1 VSKLGAVVEAVEK
14 HGRFVLEQVKR
25 ARSDERFARAVIERW
40 NKIKAE
46 TPIAKAPTGLPLP
59 RLALPEIDEPGEI
72 ARYLFSEGLPGEF
85 PYLNGAYREMYLEP
99 LREIETGSYG
109 NKKSSNGDSNGAIA
123 ARVSRAKTPEPP
135 ARPPLQEEPT
145 RLFSGL
151 MLAEDTNKRFH
162 FLSAHQRSKRLST
175 AFDGPTLYGI
185 DSDADGV
192 FGKIGEGGVAVDT
205 VEDMVRL
212 YDGFELGAPNFSA
225 SMTISGPAPII
236 MAMYI
241 AAAKRRFG
249 PKVVPNL
256 RGTIQAD
263 IFKEV
268 QAQNETIFPTEA
280 SLRFLCDMIE
290 WTTANMPRWYPVS
303 ISGYHIGEAG
313 STPVQQAAYTLS
325 NGFAYAE
332 MLTARGVPVD
342 QFAPRLSFFLDCG
355 LDVEYIALARVSRKI
370 WAIGMRDV
378 FGANARGQMF
388 KLHTQTSGRSLIAAE
403 FKNNLTRTAAELM
416 LAYMNGTN
424 SCHSNSA
431 DEPFTTPSEEWIRLA
446 AHGQAILLEESGI
459 FKHTMNMLSGSPGM
473 KAVERAVEKA
483 ILDEFREIESLG
495 GVLAAVENRYQRSQ
509 IQNAAHRY
517 EQQIYDGTRP
527 IVGLN
532 RYRNGADEMPEIELA
547 RTPRARQKLQVERLK
562 KFKKKNAEK
571 SKSALDKLAT
581 AVERGENCF
590 RLCWKRWKFV
600 HLAKSLAA
608 CKRLW
613 GGSGRWCKRSAES
626 QCFVNRFGRAR
637 LYRAGASPNEGSAK
651 QVVRR

>member
-1 VSKLGAVVEAVEK
+1 VLGC
-14 HGRFVLEQVKR
+14 HGRVAAPG
-25 ARSDERFARAVIERW
+25 ARF
-40 NKIKAE
+40 
-46 TPIAKAPTGLPLP
+46 
-59 RLALPEIDEPGEI
+59 ALPEIDEPGEI
-72 ARYLFSEGLPGEF
+72 ARYVFGDGLPGEF
-85 PYLNGAYREMYLEP
+85 PFLNGAYREMYLEP
-99 LREIETGSYG
+99 LEKNGHEKAEARAGRTE
-109 NKKSSNGDSNGAIA
+109 KSKTSNGAK
-123 ARVSRAKTPEPP
+123 AKKNGV
-135 ARPPLQEEPT
+135 RPPEEPT

-212 YDGFELGAPNFSA
+212 YDGFEVGSPDFSA
-225 SMTISGPAPII
+225 SMTISGPAPMI

-249 PKVVPNL
+249 PGVVPNL
-256 RGTIQAD
+256 RGTVQAD

-268 QAQNETIFPTEA
+268 QAQNETIFPIEA

-290 WTTANMPRWYPVS
+290 WTTANMPRWYPIS

-332 MLTARGVPVD
+332 MLAARGVPVD
-342 QFAPRLSFFLDCG
+342 QFGPRLSFFLDCG

-378 FGANARGQMF
+378 FGAGSRAQMF
-388 KLHTQTSGRSLIAAE
+388 KLHTQTSGRSLVAAE

-495 GVLAAVENRYQRSQ
+495 GVMGAVENRYQRSQ

-517 EQQIYDGTRP
+517 EEQIYDGKRP
-527 IVGLN
+527 IIGLN
-532 RYRNGADEMPEIELA
+532 RYRNGSDEMPEIELA
-547 RTPRARQKLQVERLK
+547 RTPGSKQKMQVDRLK
-562 KFKKKNAEK
+562 KFKAKNTDKAK
-571 SKSALDKLAT
+571 RALVKLAEV
-581 AVERGENCF
+581 VETDQNCF
-590 RLCWKRWKFV
+590 PALLEAAEVCSLGQITGRLQEIV
-600 HLAKSLAA
+600 
-608 CKRLW
+608 
-613 GGSGRWCKRSAES
+613 GRFRPM
-626 QCFVNRFGRAR
+626 V
-637 LYRAGASPNEGSAK
+637 
-651 QVVRR
+651 

>member
-1 VSKLGAVVEAVEK
+1 MSKLGQVVEAVEK
-14 HGRFVLEQVKR
+14 YNKFVLDQVKR
-25 ARSDERFARAVIERW
+25 ARADEQFGRELLGRW
-40 NKIKAE
+40 NDIKAKIPAAR
-46 TPIAKAPTGLPLP
+46 TPTGLPLP

-72 ARYLFSEGLPGEF
+72 ARYFFGEGLPGEF
-85 PYLNGAYREMYLEP
+85 PFLNGAYREMYLEP
-99 LREIETGSYG
+99 VREVESFEKDGGSG
-109 NKKSSNGDSNGAIA
+109 
-123 ARVSRAKTPEPP
+123 RAQPKP
-135 ARPPLQEEPT
+135 ARRGDGAPDKKIPQAEEPT

-151 MLAEDTNKRFH
+151 MLAEDTNERFH
-162 FLSAHQRSKRLST
+162 YLTQHQRTHRLST

-192 FGKIGEGGVAVDT
+192 FGKIGEGGVAIDT

-212 YDGFELGAPNFSA
+212 YDGFDLGSPNFSA

-249 PKVVPNL
+249 PKVVPKL

-268 QAQNETIFPTEA
+268 QAQNETIFPIEA
-280 SLRFLCDMIE
+280 SLRFLTDMVE
-290 WTTANMPRWYPVS
+290 FTTREMPRWYPIS

-332 MLTARGVPVD
+332 MFAARGIPVD
-342 QFAPRLSFFLDCG
+342 QFGPRLSFFLDCG
-355 LDVEYIALARVSRKI
+355 LDAEYIALARVSRRI
-370 WAIGMRDV
+370 WAIGMRDA
-378 FGANARGQMF
+378 FGAGQRGQLF

-416 LAYMNGTN
+416 LAYMNATN

-473 KAVERAVEKA
+473 KAVERAVEVA
-483 ILDEFREIESLG
+483 ILNEFREIERLG
-495 GVLAAVENRYQRSQ
+495 GVLAAVEDRFQRSQ

-527 IVGLN
+527 IIGLN
-532 RYRNGADEMPEIELA
+532 KYRNGEDDAPEIKLA
-547 RTPRARQKLQVERLK
+547 RTPRAKQQLQVDRLK
-562 KFKKKNAEK
+562 KFKTKNAEK
-571 SKSALDKLAT
+571 AKRALDKLVDV
-581 AVERGENCF
+581 VERGENCF
-590 RLCWKRWKFV
+590 PALLEAVEVSSLGQITRRLQEV
-600 HLAKSLAA
+600 V
-608 CKRLW
+608 
-613 GGSGRWCKRSAES
+613 GRFRPM
-626 QCFVNRFGRAR
+626 V
-637 LYRAGASPNEGSAK
+637 
-651 QVVRR
+651 

>member
-1 VSKLGAVVEAVEK
+1 MSKLGQVVESVEK
-14 HGRFVLEQVKR
+14 YNKFVLDQVKR
-25 ARSDERFARAVIERW
+25 ARTDEKFGRELLGRW
-40 NKIKAE
+40 NDVKAKIPV
-46 TPIAKAPTGLPLP
+46 TRTPTGLPLP

-72 ARYLFSEGLPGEF
+72 ARYIFGEGLPGEF
-85 PYLNGAYREMYLEP
+85 PYLNAAYREMYLEP
-99 LREIETGSYG
+99 VREIESFEKDGAVVAGVSPAGGS
-109 NKKSSNGDSNGAIA
+109 KK
-123 ARVSRAKTPEPP
+123 RPT
-135 ARPPLQEEPT
+135 RPPLQEEPT

-151 MLAEDTNKRFH
+151 MLAEDTNERFH
-162 FLSAHQRSKRLST
+162 YLTQHQRTHRLST

-192 FGKIGEGGVAVDT
+192 FGKIGEGGVAIDT
-205 VEDMVRL
+205 VQDMVRL
-212 YDGFELGAPNFSA
+212 YDGFDLGSPNFSA

-249 PKVVPNL
+249 PKVVPKL

-268 QAQNETIFPTEA
+268 QAQNETIFPIEP
-280 SLRFLCDMIE
+280 SLRFLTDMVE
-290 WTTANMPRWYPVS
+290 FTTHEMPRWYPIS

-332 MLTARGVPVD
+332 MFAARGIPID
-342 QFAPRLSFFLDCG
+342 QFGPRLSFFLDCG
-355 LDVEYIALARVSRKI
+355 LDVEYIALARVSRRI

-378 FGANARGQMF
+378 FGAGPKARLL

-403 FKNNLTRTAAELM
+403 FKNNLTRTAAELI
-416 LAYMNGTN
+416 LAYMNATN

-473 KAVERAVEKA
+473 KAVERAVEAA
-483 ILDEFREIESLG
+483 ILEEFREIERLG
-495 GVLAAVENRYQRSQ
+495 GVLAAVEERYQRSQ

-527 IVGLN
+527 IIGLN
-532 RYRNGADEMPEIELA
+532 RYRDGAEEIPDVKLA
-547 RTPRARQKLQVERLK
+547 RTPRSKQQLQVDRLA
-562 KFKKKNAEK
+562 KFKKKNADKAEG
-571 SKSALDKLAT
+571 ALDKLAQAAERSENFFPT
-581 AVERGENCF
+581 LVDAVEVCSLGQITGRLQEVVGRF
-590 RLCWKRWKFV
+590 RPMV
-600 HLAKSLAA
+600 
-608 CKRLW
+608 
-613 GGSGRWCKRSAES
+613 
-626 QCFVNRFGRAR
+626 
-637 LYRAGASPNEGSAK
+637 
-651 QVVRR
+651 

>member
-1 VSKLGAVVEAVEK
+1 MSKLGAVVEAVEK

-25 ARSDERFARAVIERW
+25 ARSDEKFAQAVTDRW
-40 NKIKAE
+40 NKVKAE
-46 TPIAKAPTGLPLP
+46 VPISKAPTGLPLP

-72 ARYLFSEGLPGEF
+72 ARYLFGDGLPGEF

-99 LREIETGSYG
+99 LREIESFE
-109 NKKSSNGDSNGAIA
+109 KNGEAVVAG
-123 ARVSRAKTPEPP
+123 VSRARKTKERP

-212 YDGFELGAPNFSA
+212 YDGFDLGAQTFSA

-249 PKVVPNL
+249 KSVVPKL

-280 SLRFLCDMIE
+280 SLRFLTDMVE
-290 WTTANMPRWYPVS
+290 FTTHEMPRWYPIS

-332 MLTARGVPVD
+332 MFAARGIPVD
-342 QFAPRLSFFLDCG
+342 QFGPRLSFFLDCG
-355 LDVEYIALARVSRKI
+355 LDVEYIALARVSRRI
-370 WAIGMRDV
+370 WAIGMREV
-378 FGANARGQMF
+378 FGAGPKAQLY

-416 LAYMNGTN
+416 LAYMNATN

-431 DEPFTTPSEEWIRLA
+431 DEPFTPPREEWIRVA
-446 AHGQAILLEESGI
+446 ADGQA
-459 FKHTMNMLSGSPGM
+459 
-473 KAVERAVEKA
+473 
-483 ILDEFREIESLG
+483 
-495 GVLAAVENRYQRSQ
+495 VLQ
-509 IQNAAHRY
+509 
-517 EQQIYDGTRP
+517 
-527 IVGLN
+527 
-532 RYRNGADEMPEIELA
+532 
-547 RTPRARQKLQVERLK
+547 
-562 KFKKKNAEK
+562 
-571 SKSALDKLAT
+571 
-581 AVERGENCF
+581 
-590 RLCWKRWKFV
+590 
-600 HLAKSLAA
+600 
-608 CKRLW
+608 
-613 GGSGRWCKRSAES
+613 
-626 QCFVNRFGRAR
+626 
-637 LYRAGASPNEGSAK
+637 
-651 QVVRR
+651 

>member
-1 VSKLGAVVEAVEK
+1 MNKLGQVVEAVEK
-14 HGRFVLEQVKR
+14 YNQFVLDEVKR
-25 ARSDERFARAVIERW
+25 ARADEGFGREVIDRW
-40 NKIKAE
+40 HE
-46 TPIAKAPTGLPLP
+46 TKSKTLVTHTPTGLPLP

-72 ARYLFSEGLPGEF
+72 ARYLFGDGLPGEF
-85 PYLNGAYREMYLEP
+85 PFLNGVYREMYLEP
-99 LREIETGSYG
+99 IREIEAGSFGKNGEGG
-109 NKKSSNGDSNGAIA
+109 NAESKKRKIDKKKIDNQPKA
-123 ARVSRAKTPEPP
+123 
-135 ARPPLQEEPT
+135 EEPT

-151 MLAEDTNKRFH
+151 MLAEDTNERFH
-162 FLSAHQRSKRLST
+162 YLTAHQRTHRLST

-192 FGKIGEGGVAVDT
+192 FGKIGEGGVAIDT

-212 YDGFELGAPNFSA
+212 YDGFDLGSPDFSA

-249 PKVVPNL
+249 PKVVPKL

-280 SLRFLCDMIE
+280 SLRFLTDMVE
-290 WTTANMPRWYPVS
+290 FTTREMPRWYPIS

-332 MLTARGVPVD
+332 MFAARGIPVD
-342 QFAPRLSFFLDCG
+342 QFGPRLSFFLDCG
-355 LDVEYIALARVSRKI
+355 LDIEYIALARVSRRI

-378 FGANARGQMF
+378 FGAGARAQLF

-416 LAYMNGTN
+416 LAYMNATN

-459 FKHTMNMLSGSPGM
+459 FKHTMNLLSGSPGM

-483 ILDEFREIESLG
+483 ILEEFREIERLG
-495 GVLAAVENRYQRSQ
+495 GVLAAVEDRFQRSQ
-509 IQNAAHRY
+509 IQSAAHRY

-527 IVGLN
+527 IIGLN
-532 RYRNGADEMPEIELA
+532 RYRNGSDDIPEVKLT
-547 RTPRARQKLQVERLK
+547 RTPRAKQKLQVDRLA

-571 SKSALDKLAT
+571 AKRALDRLVDV
-581 AVERGENCF
+581 VERGENCF
-590 RLCWKRWKFV
+590 STLLEAVEVCSLGQIAGRLQEV
-600 HLAKSLAA
+600 V
-608 CKRLW
+608 
-613 GGSGRWCKRSAES
+613 GRFRPM
-626 QCFVNRFGRAR
+626 V
-637 LYRAGASPNEGSAK
+637 
-651 QVVRR
+651 

>member
-1 VSKLGAVVEAVEK
+1 MSKLGAVVEAVEK
-14 HGRFVLEQVKR
+14 RERFVVEQVER
-25 ARSDERFARAVIERW
+25 ARSDQKFAQAVTERW

-46 TPIAKAPTGLPLP
+46 TPISKTPTGLPLP

-72 ARYLFSEGLPGEF
+72 ARYLFGEGLPGEF

-109 NKKSSNGDSNGAIA
+109 NKKSPNGSSAKKNGAQ
-123 ARVSRAKTPEPP
+123 PP
-135 ARPPLQEEPT
+135 EEPT

-249 PKVVPNL
+249 PKVVSNL

-313 STPVQQAAYTLS
+313 ATPVQQAAYTLS

-332 MLTARGVPVD
+332 MLCGRGVSVD

-355 LDVEYIALARVSRKI
+355 LDVEYIALSRVSRKI

-547 RTPRARQKLQVERLK
+547 RTPRAKQKLQVERLK

-571 SKSALDKLAT
+571 SKGALDKLAGV
-581 AVERGENCF
+581 VERGENCF
-590 RLCWKRWKFV
+590 PALLEAVEVCSLGQITGRLQEIV
-600 HLAKSLAA
+600 
-608 CKRLW
+608 
-613 GGSGRWCKRSAES
+613 GRFRPM
-626 QCFVNRFGRAR
+626 V
-637 LYRAGASPNEGSAK
+637 
-651 QVVRR
+651 

>member
-1 VSKLGAVVEAVEK
+1 MSKLGQVVESVENYNK
-14 HGRFVLEQVKR
+14 FVLDQVKR
-25 ARSDERFARAVIERW
+25 ARTDQKFGRDLLGRW
-40 NKIKAE
+40 NDVKAKIPVTR
-46 TPIAKAPTGLPLP
+46 TPTAISLP

-72 ARYLFSEGLPGEF
+72 ARYIFGEGLPGEF
-85 PYLNGAYREMYLEP
+85 PYLNAAYPEMYLEP
-99 LREIETGSYG
+99 IREIESFE
-109 NKKSSNGDSNGAIA
+109 KNGGTVA
-123 ARVSRAKTPEPP
+123 AGVSPAKQSKTQPTL
-135 ARPPLQEEPT
+135 RPLQEEPT

-151 MLAEDTNKRFH
+151 MLAEDTNRRFH
-162 FLSAHQRSKRLST
+162 YLTRHQRTHRLST
-175 AFDGPTLYGI
+175 AFDGPTLYGL

-192 FGKIGEGGVAVDT
+192 FGKIGEGGVAIDT

-212 YDGFELGAPNFSA
+212 YDGFDLGSPNFSA
-225 SMTISGPAPII
+225 SMTISGPAPMI

-249 PKVVPNL
+249 PKVVPKL

-268 QAQNETIFPTEA
+268 QAQNETIFPIEP
-280 SLRFLCDMIE
+280 SLRFLTDMVE
-290 WTTANMPRWYPVS
+290 FTTREMPRWYPIS

-325 NGFAYAE
+325 NGFAYVE
-332 MLTARGVPVD
+332 MFAGRGIPVD
-342 QFAPRLSFFLDCG
+342 QFRPRLSFFLDCG
-355 LDVEYIALARVSRKI
+355 LDVEYIALARVSRRI

-378 FGANARGQMF
+378 FGAGSRAQLL

-416 LAYMNGTN
+416 LSYMNATN

-473 KAVERAVEKA
+473 KAVERAVEAA
-483 ILDEFREIESLG
+483 ILDEFRAIERLG
-495 GVLAAVENRYQRSQ
+495 GVLAAVEERYQRSQ
-509 IQNAAHRY
+509 IQSAAHRY

-527 IVGLN
+527 IIGLN
-532 RYRNGADEMPEIELA
+532 RYRDGDEEAPEVKLA
-547 RTPRARQKLQVERLK
+547 RTPRAKQQLQVDRLR

-571 SKSALDKLAT
+571 AKRALDKLAKVADAGKNIFPALLEAAEVCSLGQIT
-581 AVERGENCF
+581 GRLQEVVGRF
-590 RLCWKRWKFV
+590 RPMV
-600 HLAKSLAA
+600 
-608 CKRLW
+608 
-613 GGSGRWCKRSAES
+613 
-626 QCFVNRFGRAR
+626 
-637 LYRAGASPNEGSAK
+637 
-651 QVVRR
+651 

>member
-1 VSKLGAVVEAVEK
+1 MSKLGQVVEAVEK
-14 HGRFVLEQVKR
+14 HERFVLDQVKR
-25 ARSDERFARAVIERW
+25 ARTDEKFGREMSDRW

-46 TPIAKAPTGLPLP
+46 TPIVRAPTGLPLP

-72 ARYLFSEGLPGEF
+72 ARYLFGDGLPGEF
-85 PYLNGAYREMYLEP
+85 PFLNGAYREMYLEP
-99 LREIETGSYG
+99 LEQVQIEDGSYG
-109 NKKSSNGDSNGAIA
+109 DKKNGKAASQKNGQ
-123 ARVSRAKTPEPP
+123 KNG
-135 ARPPLQEEPT
+135 ARPPEEPT

-212 YDGFELGAPNFSA
+212 YDGFELGSPNFSA

-249 PKVVPNL
+249 NGVVPNL

-268 QAQNETIFPTEA
+268 QAQNETIFPIEA

-290 WTTANMPRWYPVS
+290 WTSQNMPRWYPIS

-313 STPVQQAAYTLS
+313 STPIQQAAYTLS

-332 MLTARGVPVD
+332 MLAARGASVD
-342 QFAPRLSFFLDCG
+342 QFGPRLSFFLDCG
-355 LDVEYIALARVSRKI
+355 LDVEYIALSRVSRKI

-378 FGANARGQMF
+378 FGAGPRAQMF
-388 KLHTQTSGRSLIAAE
+388 KLHTQTSGRSLVAAE

-473 KAVERAVEKA
+473 KAVERSVEKA

-495 GVLAAVENRYQRSQ
+495 GVMGAVENRYQRSQ
-509 IQNAAHRY
+509 IQTAAHRY

-527 IVGLN
+527 IIALN
-532 RYRNGADEMPEIELA
+532 RYRNGEDEPPEIELA
-547 RTPRARQKLQVERLK
+547 RTPKSKQQLQIDRLK
-562 KFKKKNAEK
+562 KFKKQNVKKAEA
-571 SKSALDKLAT
+571 ALKKLA
-581 AVERGENCF
+581 AVVETDENCF
-590 RLCWKRWKFV
+590 PALLEAAEVC
-600 HLAKSLAA
+600 SL
-608 CKRLW
+608 
-613 GGSGRWCKRSAES
+613 GQISGCLQEI
-626 QCFVNRFGRAR
+626 VGRFR
-637 LYRAGASPNEGSAK
+637 PM
-651 QVVRR
+651 V